1 MRAFCC
7 WDARNAEPMTE
18 RMRMLRADAF
28 DRLAASFTGDII
40 RPSDE
45 RYDEA
50 RRVWNAMIDRR
61 PASSTPM
68 RPSVAT

>member
-1 MRAFCC
+1 
-7 WDARNAEPMTE
+7 MTE

-28 DRLAASFTGDII
+28 DRLAASFAGDII

-61 PASSTPM
+61 PALIV
-68 RPSVAT
+68 RPTSVDDVVTAL